1 MAKYKIGITEAGDA
15 GIDLSWTS
23 KMNQIDGAI
32 LITKC
37 VSPDFYDAALKYKD
51 KVIIHTTF
59 TGFGHSVLEPFVP
72 APYDEFDAIT
82 TLVGGGFPKSKIVV
96 RIDPI
101 IPTKKGI
108 ETAKNVFLTFIDHG
122 FNRFRISLIDMYP
135 HVRRRFKNAG
145 LPLPYGENGFAP
157 GKQQIAQVDQ
167 MLRDVKSYFSNS
179 RPLDSIRIE
188 SCAEPGLT
196 ETIQCGCIS
205 SYDLELLGLHDDNA
219 DQYGFQR
226 KNCMCYSGKME
237 LLNQKHP
244 CAHQCLY
251 CYWRYPGWQESHS
264 RDIADM

>member
-23 KMNQIDGAI
+23 KINQIDGAI

-37 VSPDFYDAALKYKD
+37 VSPDFYNAALKYKD

-145 LPLPYGENGFAP
+145 LPLPYGENGFVP
-157 GKQQIAQVDQ
+157 DKQQIAQVDQ

-196 ETIQCGCIS
+196 ESIQCGCIS
-205 SYDLELLGLHDDNA
+205 SYDLKLLGLHDDNA

-226 KNCMCYSGKME
+226 KKLYV
-237 LLNQKHP
+237 LLWENGTAQSKT
-244 CAHQCLY
+244 
-251 CYWRYPGWQESHS
+251 SMHS
-264 RDIADM
+264 PVPILLLEISRMAREP

>member
-1 MAKYKIGITEAGDA
+1 MLGH
-15 GIDLSWTS
+15 SWTS
-23 KMNQIDGAI
+23 KINQIDGAI

-37 VSPDFYDAALKYKD
+37 VSPDFYNAALKYKD

-145 LPLPYGENGFAP
+145 LPLPYGENGFVP
-157 GKQQIAQVDQ
+157 DKQQIAQVDQ
-167 MLRDVKSYFSNS
+167 MLREVKSYFSNS

-205 SYDLELLGLHDDNA
+205 SYDLELLCLHDDNA

-226 KNCMCYSGKME
+226 KNCMCYSGKLE

-264 RDIADM
+264 RDIANM

>member
-15 GIDLSWTS
+15 GLDLSWVD
-23 KMNQIDGAI
+23 KMSQVDGAI

-51 KVIIHTTF
+51 SVIIHTTF

-82 TLVGGGFPKSKIVV
+82 TLVDRGFPKNKIVV

-108 ETAKNVFLTFIDHG
+108 ETAYNVFLTFIDHG

-135 HVRRRFKNAG
+135 HVRRRFKSAG
-145 LPLPYGENGFAP
+145 LPLPYGENGFTP
-157 GKQQIAQVDQ
+157 DKQQIAHVNQ
-167 MLRDVKSYFSNS
+167 MIRDVKSYFSNS
-179 RPLDSIRIE
+179 RQSDGIRIE

-196 ETIQCGCIS
+196 EAIQCGCIS
-205 SYDLELLGLHDDNA
+205 SYDLALLGLHDDNA
-219 DQYGFQR
+219 NQYGFQR
-226 KNCMCYSGKME
+226 KKLYVLFWENGTAQSKTSMRSPVPI
-237 LLNQKHP
+237 LL
-244 CAHQCLY
+244 L
-251 CYWRYPGWQESHS
+251 EIS
-264 RDIADM
+264 RMARKPQ

>member
-1 MAKYKIGITEAGDA
+1 MREAV
-15 GIDLSWTS
+15 INIILS
-23 KMNQIDGAI
+23 
-32 LITKC
+32 
-37 VSPDFYDAALKYKD
+37 
-51 KVIIHTTF
+51 
-59 TGFGHSVLEPFVP
+59 
-72 APYDEFDAIT
+72 
-82 TLVGGGFPKSKIVV
+82 TLVDRGFPKNKIVV

-108 ETAKNVFLTFIDHG
+108 ETAYNVFLTFIDHG

-135 HVRRRFKNAG
+135 HVRRRFKSAG
-145 LPLPYGENGFAP
+145 LPLPYGENGFTP
-157 GKQQIAQVDQ
+157 DKQQIAHVNQ
-167 MLRDVKSYFSNS
+167 MIRDVKSYFSNS
-179 RPLDSIRIE
+179 RQSDGIRIE

-196 ETIQCGCIS
+196 EAIQCGCIS
-205 SYDLELLGLHDDNA
+205 SYDLALLGLHDDNA
-219 DQYGFQR
+219 NQYGFQR

>member
-1 MAKYKIGITEAGDA
+1 MVNSARCKG
-15 GIDLSWTS
+15 
-23 KMNQIDGAI
+23 
-32 LITKC
+32 
-37 VSPDFYDAALKYKD
+37 
-51 KVIIHTTF
+51 
-59 TGFGHSVLEPFVP
+59 
-72 APYDEFDAIT
+72 
-82 TLVGGGFPKSKIVV
+82 
-96 RIDPI
+96 DPI
-101 IPTKKGI
+101 CSNGNGYYI
-108 ETAKNVFLTFIDHG
+108 ASD
-122 FNRFRISLIDMYP
+122 
-135 HVRRRFKNAG
+135 KNAG

-157 GKQQIAQVDQ
+157 DKQQIAQVDQ

-205 SYDLELLGLHDDNA
+205 SYDLKLLGLHDDNA

-244 CAHQCLY
+244 CTHQCLY